1 MRVLCAVLALAAANS
16 AKAEPEAMNKTN
28 SSLDRPGAGD
38 EEDEVPGWS
47 VPVGI
52 VMGLSA
58 SVGINVGNNIQAM
71 ALAQMQENQLEKKP
85 RIFWVGTA
93 IFAIASI
100 LNFVAFGFAP
110 AAVLAPL
117 ESVQF
122 VSNLMFARFVNKE
135 NVSIRMCVG
144 SGLVITGTIV
154 AIMVGP
160 SSVAKLSIP
169 DLKALWIEPAW
180 IGYLVAVAAAFTLC
194 MLVHVHYQRQL
205 DAGRKLRGYRVVL
218 PFTFAL
224 SSAFVGSQA
233 VVHAK
238 TMSEL
243 VELVFTIGPLGLL
256 SSWFFYF
263 ACVLLF
269 ATMGMWLYRL
279 NAALGK
285 YDPLFIIP
293 LLQANYIL
301 FSTVTGGIYFQEFME
316 LTPVSSV
323 MFGLGVAI
331 MFVGLYLL
339 APVTSFEDDR
349 PDGDRASLR
358 DEGGQEG
365 TSTTADADSVAVD
378 VEKPIGGD
386 GMAEA
391 STIGALRRIS
401 LDPDQNRRISA
412 VLKME
417 WPLTPQRDRAATNN
431 STAGAGMPREF
442 VPGLSAAAGDGASR
456 DRATTLTQET
466 AAAFAR
472 RRTRTASTATPH
484 STGTPAPAWPVSG
497 GIEIARLSISA
508 LPRLSRTASVSVSAA
523 PPIAG
528 HTAQHELA
536 AVPSSAV
543 SSSSGSAATATAV
556 ATATADAAPRG
567 LSEVD
572 EDSRSRCASSG
583 ARSVSSD
590 TTKPR
595 IDSDNQSISGA
606 I

>member
-1 MRVLCAVLALAAANS
+1 MNRLVLLTLVALAAATS
-16 AKAEPEAMNKTN
+16 EKPAPEPIDKTIPN
-28 SSLDRPGAGD
+28 ATIDKTGAAAD
-38 EEDEVPGWS
+38 EDEVPGWS

-71 ALAQMQENQLEKKP
+71 ALAQMQEKEVEKKP

-122 VSNLMFARFVNKE
+122 VSNLMFARFVNNE
-135 NVSIRMCVG
+135 HVSLRMCAG

-154 AIMVGP
+154 AIVVGP
-160 SSVAKLSIP
+160 SSVAKLSIA

-180 IGYLVAVAAAFTLC
+180 IGYLVGVAAAFTAC
-194 MLVHVHYQRQL
+194 MVVHVHYQRQL

-285 YDPLFIIP
+285 YD
-293 LLQANYIL
+293 
-301 FSTVTGGIYFQEFME
+301 
-316 LTPVSSV
+316 
-323 MFGLGVAI
+323 
-331 MFVGLYLL
+331 
-339 APVTSFEDDR
+339 
-349 PDGDRASLR
+349 
-358 DEGGQEG
+358 
-365 TSTTADADSVAVD
+365 
-378 VEKPIGGD
+378 
-386 GMAEA
+386 
-391 STIGALRRIS
+391 RIVK
-401 LDPDQNRRISA
+401 NA
-412 VLKME
+412 VLLPCHAVALASEPTTKH
-417 WPLTPQRDRAATNN
+417 TDFISRR
-431 STAGAGMPREF
+431 
-442 VPGLSAAAGDGASR
+442 VCVHPG
-456 DRATTLTQET
+456 TT
-466 AAAFAR
+466 R
-472 RRTRTASTATPH
+472 
-484 STGTPAPAWPVSG
+484 
-497 GIEIARLSISA
+497 
-508 LPRLSRTASVSVSAA
+508 
-523 PPIAG
+523 
-528 HTAQHELA
+528 
-536 AVPSSAV
+536 
-543 SSSSGSAATATAV
+543 SSSSRCCKPTTSSSRRSRAAST
-556 ATATADAAPRG
+556 
-567 LSEVD
+567 
-572 EDSRSRCASSG
+572 SRSSPS
-583 ARSVSSD
+583 
-590 TTKPR
+590 
-595 IDSDNQSISGA
+595 
-606 I
+606 

>member
-1 MRVLCAVLALAAANS
+1 MNRLVLLTLVALAAATS
-16 AKAEPEAMNKTN
+16 EKPAPEPIDKTIPN
-28 SSLDRPGAGD
+28 ATIDKTGAAAD
-38 EEDEVPGWS
+38 EDEVPGWS

-71 ALAQMQENQLEKKP
+71 ALAQMQEKEVEKKP

-135 NVSIRMCVG
+135 HVSLRMCAG

-154 AIMVGP
+154 AIVVGP
-160 SSVAKLSIP
+160 SSVAKLSIA

-180 IGYLVAVAAAFTLC
+180 IGYLVGVAAAFTAC
-194 MLVHVHYQRQL
+194 MVVHMHYQRQL

-301 FSTVTGGIYFQEFME
+301 FSTVTGGIYFKEFAE
-316 LTPVSSV
+316 LTVFSAA

-339 APVTSFEDDR
+339 APVTSFEEDQVVIPFPR
-349 PDGDRASLR
+349 PLHAQTTRLCTSRPNDPPSRPPIPATDLPSPHPPSRRA
-358 DEGGQEG
+358 
-365 TSTTADADSVAVD
+365 TAPRCVTRQAARAPRPTPTASPRRRSGVLVVPLPTRRVA
-378 VEKPIGGD
+378 
-386 GMAEA
+386 AA
-391 STIGALRRIS
+391 A
-401 LDPDQNRRISA
+401 
-412 VLKME
+412 
-417 WPLTPQRDRAATNN
+417 AATAWWRPARWW
-431 STAGAGMPREF
+431 AGWAA
-442 VPGLSAAAGDGASR
+442 SASRRRCGGRRTRGASR
-456 DRATTLTQET
+456 
-466 AAAFAR
+466 
-472 RRTRTASTATPH
+472 
-484 STGTPAPAWPVSG
+484 
-497 GIEIARLSISA
+497 
-508 LPRLSRTASVSVSAA
+508 
-523 PPIAG
+523 
-528 HTAQHELA
+528 
-536 AVPSSAV
+536 
-543 SSSSGSAATATAV
+543 
-556 ATATADAAPRG
+556 
-567 LSEVD
+567 
-572 EDSRSRCASSG
+572 RC
-583 ARSVSSD
+583 
-590 TTKPR
+590 
-595 IDSDNQSISGA
+595 
-606 I
+606 